1 MPPEHHHG
9 ATVQMCTFTLFTH
22 LVHYCSCVI
31 FFVYRMDVTYVIL
44 CFVYSWEED
53 PFAAAICLVFELA
66 RTLYI
71 DGRLANIEWFEL

>member
-1 MPPEHHHG
+1 MYVYIVYSFGTLLQLCNIFRISHG
-9 ATVQMCTFTLFTH
+9 S
-22 LVHYCSCVI
+22 YI
-31 FFVYRMDVTYVIL
+31 TYVIL